1 MVHATFTLSGLLNF
15 MDGLWSSCGDER
27 IIVFTTN
34 HKDDD
39 DDAALVRVVKV
50 TPAEICEEALKKND
64 EDEDDDDDAALERV
78 VDLLKLEGTNSIEK
92 TEMQAEKRQENGSQK

>member
-15 MDGLWSSCGDER
+15 MD
-27 IIVFTTN
+27 
-34 HKDDD
+34 
-39 DDAALVRVVKV
+39 VVKV
-50 TPAEICEEALKKND
+50 TPAEICEEVLKKND

-92 TEMQAEKRQENGSQK
+92 TEMQAEKRF